1 MIDTHHNN
9 VGLENT
15 IESGET
21 LASNFTHFT
30 RIIDNLEKEE
40 QDMDL
45 YFDVP
50 KMTTCINFVAH
61 VSDLNVS
68 ITAHILFAVIIWM
81 DVYFK

>member
-1 MIDTHHNN
+1 
-9 VGLENT
+9 
-15 IESGET
+15 
-21 LASNFTHFT
+21 
-30 RIIDNLEKEE
+30 LEKEE

-50 KMTTCINFVAH
+50 KKTTCINVVAH